1 MIWLGTA
8 WAALTSRAGQMIAA
22 VVVALGTLGAA
33 YMRGRRSATERE
45 KLRQAEA
52 AQAQARERANADQ
65 HAARS
70 DDPAGEL
77 RRDWRR
83 PG

>member
-1 MIWLGTA
+1 MTWLAGA
-8 WAALTSRAGQMIAA
+8 WAALSSRAGQVAAAIMGVLALIA
-22 VVVALGTLGAA
+22 GA
-33 YMRGRRSATERE
+33 YLKGRESATERAR
-45 KLRQAEA
+45 RQHAEA
-52 AQAQARERANADQ
+52 AQRQAGERANADQ

-83 PG
+83 P

>member
-1 MIWLGTA
+1 MIAAA
-8 WAALTSRAGQMIAA
+8 WAALTSRAGQMVAA
-22 VVVALGTLGAA
+22 VMGVLALLGGV
-33 YMRGRRSATERE
+33 YLKGGKNATERARRQQAE
-45 KLRQAEA
+45 TAQRQA
-52 AQAQARERANADQ
+52 QERANADQ

-83 PG
+83 P

>member
-1 MIWLGTA
+1 MAWVGTA
-8 WAALTSRAGQMIAA
+8 WAALSSRVGQVVLALAGALALIAG
-22 VVVALGTLGAA
+22 VYFQGGKN
-33 YMRGRRSATERE
+33 ATERARR
-45 KLRQAEA
+45 RQAEA
-52 AQAQARERANADQ
+52 AQAQARERSDADQ

-83 PG
+83 P